1 MVIEG
6 QDDDF
11 ELLTEVEDVV
21 FDLEVFLL
29 ERDDELVH
37 DKACEQVLLNNTQ
50 PVLEMG

>member
-11 ELLTEVEDVV
+11 ELLAKVEDIV

-29 ERDDELVH
+29 EGDYELVH
-37 DKACEQVLLNNTQ
+37 NKACEQVLLDDTQ